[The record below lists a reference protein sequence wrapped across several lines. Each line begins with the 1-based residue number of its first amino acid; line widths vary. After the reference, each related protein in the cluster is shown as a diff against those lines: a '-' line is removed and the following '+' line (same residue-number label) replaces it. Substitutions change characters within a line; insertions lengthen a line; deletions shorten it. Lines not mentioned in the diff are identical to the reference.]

1 MTATELDELQTLLEH
16 VLPDPAGY
24 AQRLALQVMTQWG
37 QAAAQ
42 GTGSSYP
49 SPASS
54 ASSAQG
60 DIVIT
65 LDQRE
70 PDETSVDTN
79 LLLAAALGAC
89 ECWGLR
95 AECEICRGNGSAGWL
110 KPDPEL
116 FEEFVQPAVDR
127 LSRRVADDR
136 EPDSAVTARKDGH
149 QDPTAKEQEVMQGV
163 SNE

>member
-1 MTATELDELQTLLEH
+1 LTTTELDELQTLLEH

-37 QAAAQ
+37 QSARQ
-42 GTGSSYP
+42 DTGSWYP
-49 SPASS
+49 SSASS
-54 ASSAQG
+54 ASSVQD

-65 LDQRE
+65 PDERE
-70 PDETSVDTN
+70 PDETPVDTN

-95 AECEICRGNGSAGWL
+95 AECEICRGSGSAGWL

-127 LSRRVADDR
+127 LSGRLADNR
-136 EPDSAVTARKDGH
+136 EPDSAVTAREDGH
-149 QDPTAKEQEVMQGV
+149 QEPSAHGANHAGE
-163 SNE
+163 

>member
-37 QAAAQ
+37 QSAPQ
-42 GTGSSYP
+42 GRGSSYA

-54 ASSAQG
+54 ASSARA
-60 DIVIT
+60 DIIIT
-65 LDQRE
+65 PEQRE
-70 PDETSVDTN
+70 PDETPVDTN
-79 LLLAAALGAC
+79 LLLAAARGAC

-95 AECEICRGNGSAGWL
+95 AECEICRGSGSAGWL

-127 LSRRVADDR
+127 LSGIADDR
-136 EPDSAVTARKDGH
+136 EPDSAVTAREDGH
-149 QDPTAKEQEVMQGV
+149 QDPTAYGANYAGE
-163 SNE
+163 